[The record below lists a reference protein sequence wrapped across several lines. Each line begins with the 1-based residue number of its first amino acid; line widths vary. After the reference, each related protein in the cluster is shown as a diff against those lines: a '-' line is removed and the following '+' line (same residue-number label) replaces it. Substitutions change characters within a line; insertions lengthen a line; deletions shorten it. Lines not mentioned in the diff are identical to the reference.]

1 MQTTIYL
8 IRHAQ
13 SHLISTEHYSRW
25 PLSAR
30 GRQQAAALA
39 PLLAT
44 LKIGKLYSSPY
55 IRCLDTIRP
64 FVERNRLDLL
74 LDQGLEERVIAKG
87 LLSNFDDVWSRSWNE
102 FDFALPDCESSAA
115 AQRRFCEAVRKI
127 VHQNPGSILGV
138 SSHGCVIAL
147 FLNSIDKSFSREQAD
162 KLRNPDVIK
171 IIATEN
177 GFQWD
182 RDFNLSGLDDI
193 TTPYHATPIDFC

>member
-8 IRHAQ
+8 ISVPQ
-13 SHLISTEHYSRW
+13 KHLISTSHYSRW

-74 LDQGLEERVIAKG
+74 LDQSLEERVIAKG

-115 AQRRFCEAVRKI
+115 AQRRFCEDVRKI

-138 SSHGCVIAL
+138 SSHGSVIAL
-147 FLNSIDKSFSREQAD
+147 FLNSIDNSFSGEQAEE
-162 KLRNPDVIK
+162 LRNPDAIK
-171 IIATEN
+171 IMATEN

-182 RDFNLSGLDDI
+182 GTFSLSGLDDI
-193 TTPYHATPIDFC
+193 TPPSHATPIDFC